1 MSKPVASVLR
11 ALDVLACFDGNE
23 RAMSVA
29 DVAVAADLSRGTAHR
44 LLHTLVGLGYL
55 VVDGGSF
62 QLTPHV
68 LKLGHGYLRTDPLG
82 SVAQRVLNNLTL
94 ATGLHSAVGVRDGD
108 EVIVVAAASAVGP
121 LSVST
126 TVGSRLP
133 AAVTSLGRVLLT
145 GDADGFQQVEGEF
158 DPQLRSIGVPIVS
171 VDGDL
176 VGALSVVTGQ
186 PDFTMR
192 RLVDEMLTP
201 ATEAAAS
208 ILLALNER
216 EANSP
221 EVK

>member
-11 ALDVLACFDGNE
+11 ALDVLACFGANE
-23 RAMSVA
+23 RAMNVA
-29 DVAVAADLSRGTAHR
+29 EVAVAADLSRGTAHR

-62 QLTPHV
+62 QLTPRV
-68 LKLGHGYLRTDPLG
+68 LKLGHGYLRADPLG
-82 SVAQRVLNNLTL
+82 SVAQQVLDGLTL
-94 ATGLHSAVGVRDGD
+94 ATGLHSAVGFLDGD

-133 AAVTSLGRVLLT
+133 AGLTSLGKVLLA
-145 GDADGFQQVEGEF
+145 GDIVGYQQVEGEF
-158 DPQLRSIGVPIVS
+158 DPQLRSIGLPIVS
-171 VDGDL
+171 IDGDL

-186 PDFTMR
+186 PDFTMK

-201 ATEAAAS
+201 ATEAAAAIS
-208 ILLALNER
+208 TALKER
-216 EANSP
+216 KAKSP
-221 EVK
+221 S

>member
-1 MSKPVASVLR
+1 MSKPVASVMR
-11 ALDVLACFDGNE
+11 SLDVLACFDTEE
-23 RAMSVA
+23 RQLSVA

-68 LKLGHGYLRTDPLG
+68 LKLGDGYLRTDPLG
-82 SVAQRVLNNLTL
+82 SVAQGVLDDLTM
-94 ATGLHSAVGVRDGD
+94 ATSLHSAVGVLDGD
-108 EVIVVAAASAVGP
+108 EVIVIAAASAVGP

-133 AAVTSLGRVLLT
+133 AAVTSLGRVLLA
-145 GDADGFQQVEGEF
+145 GDIAGYQQVEGEF

-171 VDGDL
+171 ADGGL

-186 PDFTMR
+186 PGFTMKH
-192 RLVDEMLTP
+192 LVAEMLTP

-208 ILLALNER
+208 ISLALNELD
-216 EANSP
+216 ASGL
-221 EVK
+221 

>member
-1 MSKPVASVLR
+1 MSRPVVSVLR
-11 ALDVLACFDGNE
+11 SLDVLACFDGSE
-23 RAMSVA
+23 RALSVA

-82 SVAQRVLNNLTL
+82 SVAQRVLDDLTL
-94 ATGLHSAVGVRDGD
+94 ATGLHSAVGVLDGD

-133 AAVTSLGRVLLT
+133 AGLTSLGRVLLA
-145 GDADGFQQVEGEF
+145 GDVAGHQQVEGEF
-158 DPQLRSIGVPIVS
+158 DLQLRSIGVPIVS

-186 PDFTMR
+186 SDFTMR
-192 RLVDEMLTP
+192 RLVDEMRTP
-201 ATEAAAS
+201 ATDAATAIS
-208 ILLALNER
+208 TALTLEK
-216 EANSP
+216 ALSDG
-221 EVK
+221 

>member
-11 ALDVLACFDGNE
+11 ALDVLACFDAEE
-23 RAMSVA
+23 RQLSVA

-82 SVAQRVLNNLTL
+82 SVAQGVLDDLTL
-94 ATGLHSAVGVRDGD
+94 ATGLHSAVGVLDGG

-133 AAVTSLGRVLLT
+133 AGLTSLGRVLLAEE
-145 GDADGFQQVEGEF
+145 GVGHQQVEGEF

-171 VDGDL
+171 ADGDL
-176 VGALSVVTGQ
+176 VGALSVVTGE
-186 PDFTMR
+186 PDFTMK
-192 RLVDEMLTP
+192 RLVAEMLTP

-208 ILLALNER
+208 ISLALNELD
-216 EANSP
+216 ASSL
-221 EVK
+221 